1 MIHTAPIEFTTIEDI
16 VDNYKK
22 YKDVFVNDSIL
33 VFRNANLSYEEQ
45 IVLHKKLGECFGW
58 HTFDAE
64 DGSTAKYIENHSN
77 NINVKKV
84 NGDEIMLNWHIEHLH
99 YSNPIVAATW
109 NMITFNTDTNN
120 GKTYFVDSEKIY
132 NRMPDEWKNF
142 LEVCTIN
149 GKNFNADNFKLVKD
163 HWITGNK
170 VVRMK
175 VTDLKEGTEDLFMV
189 NENTPTKEDVD
200 LFNEILVWFGN
211 EVINNED
218 IRIVHKWKQGDIVI
232 PDLFKLAHAVTGG
245 FDPADRKFIG
255 IWGFLRTQG

>member
-1 MIHTAPIEFTTIEDI
+1 
-16 VDNYKK
+16 
-22 YKDVFVNDSIL
+22 
-33 VFRNANLSYEEQ
+33 
-45 IVLHKKLGECFGW
+45 
-58 HTFDAE
+58 
-64 DGSTAKYIENHSN
+64 
-77 NINVKKV
+77 
-84 NGDEIMLNWHIEHLH
+84 
-99 YSNPIVAATW
+99 
-109 NMITFNTDTNN
+109 MITFNTDTNN

-149 GKNFNADNFKLVKD
+149 GKNFNADNFKLVKN